1 MSKEQVVDKKAIMEE
16 DQQYLASIYS
26 RFPVVLEKGKG
37 TMVWDTKGRQY
48 LDFTAGIGVNC
59 LGFCDEPWGEAVF
72 QQLMTL
78 QHCSNLYYT
87 EPAVKLAKT
96 LVHRTGMRKAFFCNS
111 GAEANECA
119 IKIARK
125 YGNEKGKG
133 SEIITLVDSFH
144 GRTLATITATGQEHY
159 HQYFHP
165 FVSGFRYVEPN
176 MDDMEK
182 ALGDGN
188 DVCAVLVEIIQGEGG
203 VRVMDAAFLREVEKR
218 CKARGVLFMV
228 DEVQTGTGRTGS
240 LFAYQ
245 QLGLKPDVITFAK
258 GIGGGLPLGG
268 VLMNESTEKILAPGD
283 HGTTFGANPAICAGA
298 LAILERLT
306 PEFLEEVK
314 RKGKIL
320 EEGLQSI
327 PDVHDVDG
335 MGLMWGFRVKGQTAK
350 QVVESALPLGLLLL
364 TAKDKVRMLPPL
376 TISDSEMEKGLEI
389 LQKAIGGK
397 TELVV

>member
-1 MSKEQVVDKKAIMEE
+1 MSKAQGMDEKIIMEE

-37 TMVWDTKGRQY
+37 IMVWDTNGRCY

-59 LGFCDEPWGEAVF
+59 LGFCDEKWGETVY

-87 EPAVKLAKT
+87 KPAVKLAKT
-96 LVHRTGMRKAFFCNS
+96 LIQRTGMEKAFFCNS

-182 ALGDGN
+182 ALGDGD

-376 TISDSEMEKGLEI
+376 TISDSEMEKGLDI

-397 TELVV
+397 TE

>member
-1 MSKEQVVDKKAIMEE
+1 MSKRKVGKDKNIMEE
-16 DQQYLASIYS
+16 DQQYLAPIYN
-26 RFPVVLEKGKG
+26 RFPLVLEKGKG
-37 TMVWDTKGRQY
+37 TLVWDTNGRQY
-48 LDFTAGIGVNC
+48 WDFTSGIGVNC
-59 LGFCDEPWGEAVF
+59 LGFCDEQWGKAVF

-87 EPAVKLAKT
+87 EPAVVLAKT
-96 LVHRTGMRKAFFCNS
+96 LIQRTGMKKVFFCNS

-125 YGNEKGKG
+125 YGNGRGRG

-144 GRTLATITATGQEHY
+144 GRTMATITATGQEHY
-159 HQYFHP
+159 HQHFHP
-165 FVSGFRYVEPN
+165 FVSGFRYTEPN
-176 MDDMEK
+176 LDDVEK
-182 ALGDGN
+182 ALGDGK

-203 VRVMDAAFLREVEKR
+203 VRVMNAAFLREVERR
-218 CKARGVLFMV
+218 CKALGVLFMV

-245 QLGLKPDVITFAK
+245 QQGLKPDVITFAK
-258 GIGGGLPLGG
+258 GMGGGLPLGG
-268 VLMNESTEKILAPGD
+268 VLMDESTEKILAPGD

-306 PEFLEEVK
+306 PEFLDEVK

-327 PDVHDVDG
+327 PGVHDVDG
-335 MGLMWGFRVKGQTAK
+335 MGLMWGFRVKGQMAK
-350 QVVESALPLGLLLL
+350 EVVESALPLGLLLL

-376 TISDSEMEKGLEI
+376 TISDSEIEKGLEI

>member
-1 MSKEQVVDKKAIMEE
+1 MSKEQVVDEKTIMEE

-72 QQLMTL
+72 QQLMIL

-96 LVHRTGMRKAFFCNS
+96 LVQKTGMRKAFFCNS

-125 YGNEKGKG
+125 YGNGKGKG
-133 SEIITLVDSFH
+133 SEIITLMDSFH

-176 MDDMEK
+176 MDDMGK

-203 VRVMDAAFLREVEKR
+203 VRVLNAAFLQEVEKL

-245 QLGLKPDVITFAK
+245 QLGLKPDIITFAK
-258 GIGGGLPLGG
+258 GMGGGLPLGG
-268 VLMNESTEKILAPGD
+268 VLMDESTEKILAPGD

-320 EEGLQSI
+320 EEGLRSI
-327 PDVHDVDG
+327 PGVYDVDG
-335 MGLMWGFRVKGQTAK
+335 MGLMWGFRVKDQTAK
-350 QVVESALPLGLLLL
+350 QVVETALPLGLLLL

-376 TISDSEMEKGLEI
+376 TISDTEVEKGLEI

-397 TELVV
+397 TKLVV